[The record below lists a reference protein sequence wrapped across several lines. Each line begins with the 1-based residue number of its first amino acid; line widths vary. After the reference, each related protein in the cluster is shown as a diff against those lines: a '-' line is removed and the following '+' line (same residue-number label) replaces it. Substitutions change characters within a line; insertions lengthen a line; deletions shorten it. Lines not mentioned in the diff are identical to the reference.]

1 MKVHEFIFSNKLT
14 CRILRHTLFW
24 MVRLFVLL
32 IWSVSIYY
40 VSPLDSKD
48 VSFILLVQSL
58 IFDLIID
65 IGYCYIV
72 VYSSLLSLVVKR
84 QYLAFGFYLFL
95 LSFFVFVIKC
105 LLLFLPMN
113 IYNQSLELMYILVWL
128 QLINFFNMGPP
139 MVCVFFLSIKM
150 LKTWYLKEEEKIVL
164 IRENVNAELQLLK
177 AQIHPHFLFNTLNNI
192 YSFTL
197 VKSRMAGELI
207 LKLSDTLQY
216 MINDCKASHVPLVK
230 ELKIIED
237 FIDLQKV
244 RYGNRLQLQV
254 AIEGNAENKFI
265 TPLLLIPFV
274 ENCFKHGT
282 SKMLDYPWLKLE
294 IEIMDKVLFFRLS
307 NSKPSQVSV
316 ASTNSGIGLKNVQK
330 RLALLYPLT
339 HVIQFTSDDHSFTV
353 HLEVPLNEELIA
365 DDVYL
370 EKPNFYA

>member
-1 MKVHEFIFSNKLT
+1 M
-14 CRILRHTLFW
+14 
-24 MVRLFVLL
+24 
-32 IWSVSIYY
+32 
-40 VSPLDSKD
+40 
-48 VSFILLVQSL
+48 
-58 IFDLIID
+58 
-65 IGYCYIV
+65 
-72 VYSSLLSLVVKR
+72 
-84 QYLAFGFYLFL
+84 
-95 LSFFVFVIKC
+95 
-105 LLLFLPMN
+105 
-113 IYNQSLELMYILVWL
+113 
-128 QLINFFNMGPP
+128 
-139 MVCVFFLSIKM
+139 
-150 LKTWYLKEEEKIVL
+150 KEEEKIVL